1 MGIACS
7 KAGTPHRAL
16 LLLQAQQQGLQQAAY
31 AVAAYFSQPHALQ
44 ARANKMLEDVNT
56 GIAWVMEHIADLGGD
71 SSNVTLV
78 GQSAGAHLGSLA
90 LFHQVRAHL
99 LSRHL
104 NGSYLACAP
113 GVCFFSGC
121 TGSEELC
128 RWPLLN
134 AD

>member
-1 MGIACS
+1 
-7 KAGTPHRAL
+7 
-16 LLLQAQQQGLQQAAY
+16 
-31 AVAAYFSQPHALQ
+31 
-44 ARANKMLEDVNT
+44 MLEDVNT

-104 NGSYLACAP
+104 NGSYLALHAVTQGAQAVKSCAAGP
-113 GVCFFSGC
+113 CRMQTEQAVTGKASPFASPVWSPAKMRAFVSVSGIYDLPALANHVE
-121 TGSEELC
+121 GRGLG
-128 RWPLLN
+128 R
-134 AD
+134 